1 MTHTHINKK
10 NQKQKSKSKIK
21 HLIFYK
27 KQRQRIT
34 K

>member
-1 MTHTHINKK
+1 MTHIHINKK

-27 KQRQRIT
+27 KQRQRVT

>member
-1 MTHTHINKK
+1 MTHIHINKK

>member
-1 MTHTHINKK
+1 MTHIHINKK
-10 NQKQKSKSKIK
+10 NQKQKLKSKIK

>member
-1 MTHTHINKK
+1 MIHIHINKK

>member
-1 MTHTHINKK
+1 MTHIHINKK

-27 KQRQRIT
+27 KQRQIIT